1 MKTRFDLEQDILALW
16 GVKEVVDNLIYRAC
30 DHAKILTEDQ
40 LANYL
45 IMVSNLL
52 KLQGEKAFDTFKQFA
67 QVDEYASEEAKEK
80 RKLI

>member
-16 GVKEVVDNLIYRAC
+16 GIKEVVDNLIFRAC
-30 DHAKILTEDQ
+30 DHAERLTEDQ

-45 IMVSNLL
+45 IMISNLL
-52 KLQGEKAFDTFKQFA
+52 ELQGEKAFDTFKQYE

-80 RKLI
+80 RTIL

>member
-1 MKTRFDLEQDILALW
+1 MKTRFDLERDILALW
-16 GVKEVVDNLIYRAC
+16 GVKEVVDNLIFRAC
-30 DHAKILTEDQ
+30 DHAEILTEDQ

-52 KLQGEKAFDTFKQFA
+52 ELQGEKAFDTFKQYE

-80 RKLI
+80 RTIL